1 MRNNAVVHIQQDEY
15 ERGKKYIDGISC
27 IKRFSHKA
35 EIADGIK
42 SVKTGGHS
50 VGSCIVEITSDAE
63 KYPSVSFGFATSEQV
78 SLVPMFHF
86 VLFVE
91 PRLHITLFF
100 ICSYNQIFRFL
111 LNFIY
116 SLGVS
121 PFFSLKILEK

>member
-1 MRNNAVVHIQQDEY
+1 MPIAKQCRCVHIQQDEY

-63 KYPSVSFGFATSEQV
+63 EYIIAGDEIYMRDCIRKQIPTGA
-78 SLVPMFHF
+78 
-86 VLFVE
+86 
-91 PRLHITLFF
+91 
-100 ICSYNQIFRFL
+100 SYNIEKSTHFIDKYCNGEYTVL
-111 LNFIY
+111 LCHD
-116 SLGVS
+116 
-121 PFFSLKILEK
+121 K